1 MDQSNAPT
9 SIPSS
14 SPSSNDKIMAAL
26 AHVSAMMPMI
36 GVIAPIVIWATQKDK
51 SEFVAFQAIQAVAY
65 QLLMVF
71 LYFVGMGCYMGSFF
85 LMFPAGILSSGSD
98 VNPGALLFFVP
109 FLVFGCIL
117 LGGFFFVIYG
127 IVAAILTFQGRDFRY
142 VFLGNWIANYLS
154 KNK

>member
-1 MDQSNAPT
+1 MDQSNTPT
-9 SIPSS
+9 SLPSS

-85 LMFPAGILSSGSD
+85 LMFPAGFLTSGSSMD
-98 VNPGALLFFVP
+98 STPLFIFIPFV
-109 FLVFGCIL
+109 VFGCIL
-117 LGGFFFVIYG
+117 LGGFFFIIYG

-142 VFLGNWIANYLS
+142 VFLGNWLANYLN